1 MKMLALKL
9 AQFLEYYL
17 FALVLTVVTGTLVVW
32 DSSYLSLA
40 VWEVVPRACAVVLP
54 VFAGLIN
61 IFRID
66 NKVLLIEFKVKK

>member
-1 MKMLALKL
+1 MKILTLKL

-40 VWEVVPRACAVVLP
+40 VWEVVPRAFAVVLP

-61 IFRID
+61 MFRTD
-66 NKVLLIEFKVKK
+66 NKVLFREFKVEK